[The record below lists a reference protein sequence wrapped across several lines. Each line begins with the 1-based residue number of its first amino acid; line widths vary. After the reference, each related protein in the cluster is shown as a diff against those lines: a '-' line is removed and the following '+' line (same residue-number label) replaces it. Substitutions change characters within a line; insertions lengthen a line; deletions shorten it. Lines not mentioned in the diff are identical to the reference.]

1 VCPTLEALQRLLHA
15 WKGGVAPCPPAT
27 LERSLLQ
34 VGLPEGVMVLME
46 L

>member
-1 VCPTLEALQRLLHA
+1 MCPTLEALPRLLHA

-27 LERSLLQ
+27 LERSLHH
-34 VGLPEGVMVLME
+34 VGLLEGMMVLME